1 MGVTVTGWI
10 EAPPERR
17 AQLRAAAAEHLRLT
31 HAEPGRV
38 RFEMH
43 EDPDRPGRFLP
54 DEEFTDAAAFDA
66 HRARKA
72 GTARDSAADGPPRD
86 LKIAGLPE

>member
-17 AQLRAAAAEHLRLT
+17 AALRAAAPEHLRLT
-31 HAEPGRV
+31 RAEPGCV

-43 EDPDRPGRFLP
+43 EDPDRPGRFLL

-72 GTARDSAADGPPRD
+72 GSAWDSAADGLPRD